1 MAPHP
6 LQSWGAGGWQRTA
19 KGGEMPAKGPQG
31 LLTPP
36 TTTGKEATLVHH
48 LNIKCGT
55 QMGVERATAPTP
67 RSSGSRRQ
75 PTGR

>member
-19 KGGEMPAKGPQG
+19 KGGEMPAEGPQG

-36 TTTGKEATLVHH
+36 PPLV
-48 LNIKCGT
+48 K
-55 QMGVERATAPTP
+55 RPP
-67 RSSGSRRQ
+67 SSI
-75 PTGR
+75 T